1 MPICVFVL
9 LKEKGERELLKGIL
23 ERIRSP
29 SCLGPGDDAA
39 VISFGNEKLVVS
51 SDVVTFERHRP
62 AGTSFREFGWMAAAV
77 NFSDIAAMGA
87 TPKWLVVSLAM
98 PPELDEKDVYEIMIG
113 IDKCAE
119 FCGAEIIGGDTK
131 TGNGLVCCTA
141 IGTMTGEPMKRS
153 GARPGDVVIVTGTLG
168 SPAAGMTALENGKE
182 EEDAV
187 RSLRLPVPRVDH
199 GMILQ
204 KLGATS
210 CMDLSDGLVAAMYG
224 ICEAGSVGM
233 DILWEAL
240 PEGPGVKNMCQYADE
255 EHMMLYFG
263 GEYELLFTLPKN
275 KMEELHASDIDVSVI
290 GIVTDSEEVCMIK
303 EGERKEVLNGGYE
316 HFKD

>member
-1 MPICVFVL
+1 MFVL
-9 LKEKGERELLKGIL
+9 LKEKGERGLLKGIL

-39 VISFGNEKLVVS
+39 VVDLGDQKMVVS
-51 SDVVTFERHRP
+51 SDVVTFARHRP
-62 AGTSFREFGWMAAAV
+62 DGTSFREFGWMSAAV

-87 TPKWLVVSLAM
+87 SPKWLIVSMTM
-98 PPELDEKDVYEIMIG
+98 PPELDENDVYEIMIG

-131 TGNGLVCCTA
+131 SGEGMVCCTA
-141 IGTMTGEPMKRS
+141 IGTITGDPMKRS
-153 GARPGDVVIVTGTLG
+153 GARPGDVVLVTGTLG
-168 SPAAGMTALENGKE
+168 SPAAGMTALKNGKE

-187 RSLRLPVPRVDH
+187 RSLRLPIPRVDE
-199 GMILQ
+199 GIMLRE
-204 KLGATS
+204 LGATS
-210 CMDLSDGLVAAMYG
+210 CMDLSDGLAAAMHG

-240 PEGPGVKNMCQYADE
+240 PEGPGVENMCQYADKE
-255 EHMMLYFG
+255 YMMLYFG
-263 GEYELLFTLPKN
+263 GEYELLFTVPKS
-275 KMEELHASDIDVSVI
+275 KMEELHALDVDVSVI
-290 GIVTDSEEVCMIK
+290 GIVTDSREVCMIR
-303 EGERKEVLNGGYE
+303 EGERKEVVNGGYE